1 MKTDFSGVYKGFAI
15 VILFAS
21 FYCVLSLFSPSI
33 WPFSTPNISDN
44 KYNIAVLIGVFV
56 SIANAMLL
64 WLTLEKQKEAIE
76 DQRKIFNQQSFE
88 NTFFKLLDS
97 HRRLVKDL
105 SIPSQ
110 GDYCKGIKCFEYA
123 CNQINLISESLKS
136 NRYYDDEDGLK
147 DEYESRCHDEQ
158 EYGDDESYLAELHS
172 EYLLKCSMF
181 KVNRYYGILK
191 DVWTQN
197 KDLKPDEIRKNAVK
211 IFFNR
216 YQAVFEHYFRSL
228 DMLRK
233 YAEESNNFA
242 KYKEIIF
249 VHMPQIELGFAK
261 LYYDNFKSKEEVK

>member
-1 MKTDFSGVYKGFAI
+1 MKTDFSCVYKGFAI

-21 FYCVLSLFSPSI
+21 FYCVLSLFCPSI

-44 KYNIAVLIGVFV
+44 KYNIAVLISVFV

-105 SIPSQ
+105 RILCLDFDFV
-110 GDYCKGIKCFEYA
+110 GAKCFEYA
-123 CNQINLISESLKS
+123 CEQIGLISESLKS

-147 DEYESRCHDEQ
+147 DEYESRCQDEQ
-158 EYGDDESYLAELHS
+158 EYGDELHS

-197 KDLKPDEIRKNAVK
+197 KDLKPDEIKKNAVK

-233 YAEESNNFA
+233 YAEESNNCA